1 MGMFM
6 ASVSFRCAD
15 AEKWKAVRPEIEKMF
30 MGLDGLYSNFD
41 GAGPGYGILSPY
53 GDMGMFLAEL
63 PEKISRLTGG
73 YSVMAMCVDSDYN
86 MMELYR
92 SGELLEKSCIGECYD
107 EYAEEFG
114 YGEPDLEKW
123 VPLLLDSGRLEEL
136 KEALFDV
143 DVFADGNLRLLTELT
158 GLPILDDEMMMSAV

>member
-15 AEKWKAVRPEIEKMF
+15 TEKWKAVRPEIEKMF
-30 MGLDGLYSNFD
+30 LGLEGLVSNFD
-41 GAGPGYGILSPY
+41 SEGPGYGILNPY

-63 PEKISRLTGG
+63 PEKISALTGD
-73 YSVMAMCVDSDYN
+73 YALMAMCVDSDYN

-114 YGEPDLEKW
+114 YGKPDLEIW
-123 VPLLLDSGRLEEL
+123 RPLLTDPGRLEEL
-136 KEALFDV
+136 KTALFEV
-143 DVFADGNLRLLTELT
+143 EVFADANLCLLTELT
-158 GLPILDDEMMMSAV
+158 GLPVLDEEMMMSAV

>member
-1 MGMFM
+1 MKKVFALVLTVLM
-6 ASVSFRCAD
+6 AVSVF
-15 AEKWKAVRPEIEKMF
+15 
-30 MGLDGLYSNFD
+30 
-41 GAGPGYGILSPY
+41 AGCKPSEGSGSTVIKVGTSGP
-53 GDMGMFLAEL
+53 
-63 PEKISRLTGG
+63 LTGD
-73 YSVMAMCVDSDYN
+73 YAVMAMCVDSDYN

-123 VPLLLDSGRLEEL
+123 VPLLLNSGRLEDL